1 MSNHSSKRVT
11 TYTNQP
17 EDVQKYN
24 IVRFSNFKVKTLSGK
39 KIIMLNEPMEVVF
52 THVSE
57 KIGKPEDAK
66 VDKEIEEFEI
76 PQPEKAKEP
85 EEDAEMKEIAEAV
98 EKEVVQEDEE
108 MKSPSPSKPQA
119 NDKQT
124 PPPQPK
130 AKVEEAPVSSPPPAD
145 SPKSEQKAPVVEEKK
160 EEKANV
166 PSKNQTL

>member
-1 MSNHSSKRVT
+1 M
-11 TYTNQP
+11 
-17 EDVQKYN
+17 
-24 IVRFSNFKVKTLSGK
+24 RFSNFKVKTLSGK

-57 KIGKPEDAK
+57 KIGKPEAAK

-85 EEDAEMKEIAEAV
+85 EEDAELKEIAEAV

-119 NDKQT
+119 NDK
-124 PPPQPK
+124 
-130 AKVEEAPVSSPPPAD
+130 
-145 SPKSEQKAPVVEEKK
+145 
-160 EEKANV
+160 
-166 PSKNQTL
+166 